1 MQLLPHI
8 DIIEPERIAALLADE
23 RNFCWRAV
31 DSEGLDGWTPDL
43 GISGYPR
50 PSVVR
55 PASVAAAGLPSTLR
69 HRFWQTVQDQADH
82 TGPRYIGVVIYLPAG
97 EPSPLILR
105 LRGQDIG
112 RIEPTRLDNRLHLL
126 VADVPVDFI
135 GEMEIFN
142 LVAPGKGSY
151 RIEHVLLL
159 KDRPEPSS
167 FAPEIENLTHRLFG
181 RKTKGEYHVEFHF
194 VTSSVCE
201 AQIEYEELNNADP
214 RRKRH
219 EKTQVSSGRL
229 HQFFIANLFDDQ
241 EFQAT
246 VTARDISGQTT
257 HKIVQF
263 STEST
268 EDRISE
274 EIAIPIELMNTG
286 TTDLVGMP
294 LRFGVPLARA
304 KGDIY
309 DPELCFIDFPDV
321 RQSAS
326 VNYIHSFWDDRSL
339 RWVIIEANVPASLK
353 DSRSLTATLRL
364 NPHDEPS
371 RVSMPLLPVAA
382 WTELQLARFERVGRE
397 GQPIVASSDEEKP
410 NLYLLKE
417 RDNYHIKE
425 HFRGR
430 RIKMS
435 ISDWQYEAVLSNG
448 MRLSPRIVVEPHPW
462 ESPRRRGLVR
472 YTVDHQDEFG
482 IAHLRSTIRL
492 QFYPDQSFVKIHH
505 RLEVISPALAA
516 AAAGGD
522 IPPECSADMRANI
535 VGESG
540 EESTLLKLRSF
551 SLHIPFAGIKSLRHG
566 DEEWRVGGWSGKSW
580 QLRHDHDL
588 AHTIN
593 GEERDRRALGHIR
606 VEGDAG
612 SLGVGVRNFW
622 QTYPKALS
630 VGSAG
635 IDIQL
640 FPDRRG
646 VDLPGD
652 EDAWHRLYFWL
663 DDDGYKL
670 KSGLALS
677 SEILLD
683 FGADDPRVFDW
694 LENPILVRPDIDYL
708 NSTGALNAIG
718 PRAGSPLP
726 RYEELADIAMQ
737 SFFDDQEHYRA
748 YGHVNYGD
756 WYGESAWSWGNNE
769 YDPAYVGYSEFLR
782 GGEPGWALWAADA
795 ARHLADVDTVN
806 FSRDAS
812 EIGGQAMHIPG
823 HLGGYLPPY
832 FRSKMKGTSLGPA
845 HMWVEGQLLHYLL
858 TGDQIVYDSLLKTK
872 DWLIQPARLDYYDYK
887 SARDSGWHLIHLSML
902 ALVLDDP
909 DCLNAAAIIVER
921 VLERRTPGG
930 GWDRMLGEPHCGC
943 GYPRCSG
950 EAGFMICILVSG
962 LKRYHHLTGD
972 PAVAEAIIGG
982 ARWLINQTFDHDSG
996 HFRYTSCP
1004 NRSLGGTFQCTQ
1016 WALEALAAAWE
1027 LSGDPEI
1034 GAYLKRGLPVIG
1046 QYPARLSHLG
1056 VGKAMSQQMR
1066 YVPTILASLAKRPL

>member
-1 MQLLPHI
+1 MKTLPHI

-23 RNFCWRAV
+23 RNFYWRAV
-31 DSEGLDGWTPDL
+31 DSEGLDGWTPDI

-55 PASVAAAGLPSTLR
+55 PASVAAAGVPSTLR
-69 HRFWQTVQDQADH
+69 HRFWQTVQNQADH
-82 TGPRYIGVVIYLPAG
+82 TGKRYIGVVIYLQAG

-112 RIEPTRLDNRLHLL
+112 QIEPARLDNRPHLL
-126 VADVPVDFI
+126 VADVPVEFI

-142 LVAPGKGSY
+142 LIAPGKGSY
-151 RIEHVLLL
+151 RIDHILLL
-159 KDRPEPSS
+159 SERPEPSS
-167 FAPEIENLTHRLFG
+167 FAPAIRNLSWRASANANGGSDAHLQFLTSRVAAVDVNLSANGEQAVTLSGAPSRLHHLVIPG
-181 RKTKGEYHVEFHF
+181 LTANADY
-194 VTSSVCE
+194 T
-201 AQIEYEELNNADP
+201 AQITAQDP
-214 RRKRH
+214 AG
-219 EKTQVSSGRL
+219 ESASETLQVSTRAP
-229 HQFFIANLFDDQ
+229 QQVA
-241 EFQAT
+241 
-246 VTARDISGQTT
+246 GQPLS
-257 HKIVQF
+257 V
-263 STEST
+263 
-268 EDRISE
+268 
-274 EIAIPIELMNTG
+274 PLELINVSDSDLTG
-286 TTDLVGMP
+286 LP
-294 LRFGVPLARA
+294 LAFGVPLQKGAVHQIDLCRLESGGESLLARA
-304 KGDIY
+304 RPLSRWSDG
-309 DPELCFIDFPDV
+309 
-321 RQSAS
+321 
-326 VNYIHSFWDDRSL
+326 SL
-339 RWVIIEANVPASLK
+339 RWALIDTRVPGSLAQTGSASAVAHINSGA
-353 DSRSLTATLRL
+353 DVAPGQAPAPQPSARVSQNGRIDAPDGRSL
-364 NPHDEPS
+364 S
-371 RVSMPLLPVAA
+371 
-382 WTELQLARFERVGRE
+382 LADWRFEA
-397 GQPIVASSDEEKP
+397 ILA
-410 NLYLLKE
+410 
-417 RDNYHIKE
+417 
-425 HFRGR
+425 
-430 RIKMS
+430 
-435 ISDWQYEAVLSNG
+435 NG
-448 MRLSPRIVVEPHPW
+448 MALTSQLHTEPK
-462 ESPRRRGLVR
+462 SYGGDSASFS
-472 YTVDHQDEFG
+472 VDHLDADG
-482 IAHLRSTIRL
+482 VAHLRSALRL
-492 QFYPDQSFVKIHH
+492 NFYPDQTFVKLHH

-522 IPPECSADMRANI
+522 IPPDCADEMRANI
-535 VGESG
+535 VGDSG

-551 SLHIPFAGIKSLRHG
+551 SLRIPFSGARAVQHGEQTYELGDAGWG
-566 DEEWRVGGWSGKSW
+566 
-580 QLRHDHDL
+580 LRHDHDL
-588 AHTIN
+588 AHAIN
-593 GEERDRRALGHIR
+593 GETRDGRALGHIR

-612 SLGVGVRNFW
+612 PLGVGLRQFW

-630 VGSAG
+630 VGRAG
-635 IDIQL
+635 IDIDL

-646 VDLPGD
+646 VELPGD
-652 EDAWHRLYFWL
+652 DDAPHRLYFWL

-670 KSGLALS
+670 KAGMALS

-683 FGADDPRVFDW
+683 FGADDPRVLDW
-694 LENPILVRPDIDYL
+694 LEGGILVRPDIDYL
-708 NSTGALNAIG
+708 NATGALNPIG
-718 PRAGSPLP
+718 PRKDSPLP

-748 YGHVNYGD
+748 YGQVNFGD

-782 GGEPGWALWAADA
+782 GGAPGWAVWAADA

-806 FSRDAS
+806 FSLDS
-812 EIGGQAMHIPG
+812 GEIGGQAMHIPG

-858 TGDQIVYDSLLKTK
+858 TGDQAVYDSLLKSK
-872 DWLIQPARLDYYDYK
+872 NWLIQPARLDYYDYK

-950 EAGFMICILVSG
+950 EAGFMICVLVSG

-982 ARWLINQTFDHDSG
+982 ARWLINETFDHDSG
-996 HFRYTSCP
+996 YFRYTSCP

-1027 LSGDPEI
+1027 LSGDSEI

-1066 YVPTILASLAKRPL
+1066 YVPTILASLAKRPLRDQVTNESYTTE

>member
-1 MQLLPHI
+1 MKLLPHI

-31 DSEGLDGWTPDL
+31 DSEGLDGWTPDI

-50 PSVVR
+50 PSIVR
-55 PASVAAAGLPSTLR
+55 PASVAAAGAPSTLR
-69 HRFWQTVQDQADH
+69 HRFWQTVQSQADH
-82 TGPRYIGVVIYLPAG
+82 TGKRYIGIVIYLPAG

-126 VADVPVDFI
+126 VADEPVDFI

-142 LVAPGKGSY
+142 LIAPGQGSY

-159 KDRPEPSS
+159 KERPEPSS
-167 FAPEIENLTHRLFG
+167 FAPEIRNFSWRVADAANGGLNAQLHFLTSRVAS
-181 RKTKGEYHVEFHF
+181 VE
-194 VTSSVCE
+194 V
-201 AQIEYEELNNADP
+201 
-214 RRKRH
+214 K
-219 EKTQVSSGRL
+219 VSAANGKQAATISGARSRL
-229 HQFFIANLFDDQ
+229 HHLVIANLT
-241 EFQAT
+241 AGAHYT
-246 VTARDISGQTT
+246 VHITAQDVAGQTASDSLQISTHAPPLVSGQSLT
-257 HKIVQF
+257 V
-263 STEST
+263 
-268 EDRISE
+268 
-274 EIAIPIELMNTG
+274 PLELINTRPS
-286 TTDLVGMP
+286 DLSDFP
-294 LRFGVPLARA
+294 LTFGVPLAKGAVHKIDSCSLVSGDESMPARA
-304 KGDIY
+304 RALSRWRDG
-309 DPELCFIDFPDV
+309 
-321 RQSAS
+321 
-326 VNYIHSFWDDRSL
+326 SL
-339 RWVIIEANVPASLK
+339 RWALIDSTVPASLSQTGSVSAVAQINCAEAAGQVTDPRPPASVN
-353 DSRSLTATLRL
+353 DSGSALTIDAPDGPSLSPADWRFAAALGNGLALSAGRIGDLRQ
-364 NPHDEPS
+364 E
-371 RVSMPLLPVAA
+371 AA
-382 WTELQLARFERVGRE
+382 GAFRFE
-397 GQPIVASSDEEKP
+397 
-410 NLYLLKE
+410 
-417 RDNYHIKE
+417 
-425 HFRGR
+425 
-430 RIKMS
+430 
-435 ISDWQYEAVLSNG
+435 
-448 MRLSPRIVVEPHPW
+448 
-462 ESPRRRGLVR
+462 
-472 YTVDHQDEFG
+472 VDHLDG
-482 IAHLRSTIRL
+482 SGLAHLRSEIRL
-492 QFYPDQSFVKIHH
+492 QFYPDQSFVKLHH

-522 IPPECSADMRANI
+522 IPAECADDMRANI
-535 VGESG
+535 VGDSG
-540 EESTLLKLRSF
+540 EESALLKLRSF
-551 SLHIPFAGIKSLRHG
+551 FLHIPF
-566 DEEWRVGGWSGKSW
+566 SGARAVDHDGQTYPLDSESSW

-593 GEERDRRALGHIR
+593 GEARDGRAPGHVR

-612 SLGVGVRNFW
+612 SLGIGLRNFW

-630 VGSAG
+630 VGGAG

-646 VDLPGD
+646 VELPGD
-652 EDAWHRLYFWL
+652 DDAWHRLYFWL
-663 DDDGYKL
+663 DDEGYKL
-670 KSGLALS
+670 KAGMALS

-694 LENPILVRPDIDYL
+694 LENPVLVRPEIEYL

-726 RYEELADIAMQ
+726 RYEELADIAMR

-748 YGHVNYGD
+748 YGHINYGD

-812 EIGGQAMHIPG
+812 EIGGQGMHIPG

-858 TGDQIVYDSLLKTK
+858 TGDQAVYDSLLKTK

-909 DCLNAAAIIVER
+909 DCLNAASIIVER

-962 LKRYHHLTGD
+962 LKRYHHLTSD

-982 ARWLINQTFDHDSG
+982 ARWLISETFDHDSG

>member
-1 MQLLPHI
+1 MKTLPHI

-31 DSEGLDGWTPDL
+31 DSEGLDGWTPDI

-55 PASVAAAGLPSTLR
+55 PASVAAAGVPSTLR
-69 HRFWQTVQDQADH
+69 HRFWQTVQSQADH
-82 TGPRYIGVVIYLPAG
+82 TGPRYIGVVIYLKAG

-112 RIEPTRLDNRLHLL
+112 CIKPTRLDNRPHLL
-126 VADVPVDFI
+126 VADEPVDFI

-142 LVAPGKGSY
+142 LIAPGTGSY

-159 KDRPEPSS
+159 SERPAPSS
-167 FAPEIENLTHRLFG
+167 FAPEIRNLSWRVTAGAKGGRDAHLQFLTSRVASVEVNLSADGKQAAMLSGAPSRLHHLVIPDLKAG
-181 RKTKGEYHVEFHF
+181 ADYT
-194 VTSSVCE
+194 
-201 AQIEYEELNNADP
+201 AQITAQDHAGESASESLHISTRAPQPVAGQPLSVPLELIN
-214 RRKRH
+214 
-219 EKTQVSSGRL
+219 T
-229 HQFFIANLFDDQ
+229 
-241 EFQAT
+241 
-246 VTARDISGQTT
+246 RD
-257 HKIVQF
+257 
-263 STEST
+263 
-268 EDRISE
+268 R
-274 EIAIPIELMNTG
+274 
-286 TTDLVGMP
+286 DLTGMP
-294 LRFGVPLARA
+294 LSFGVPLPQGAVHQIDSCHVACGGESLPGRARPVSRWSDGSLHWA
-304 KGDIY
+304 LVDSRV
-309 DPELCFIDFPDV
+309 PDSLAQTGAATAV
-321 RQSAS
+321 AHINGAAQESSPQPSARVSQDGETGAPDGRRLSLSDWRFAS
-326 VNYIHSFWDDRSL
+326 VLANGLTLKAGPVRGAQQ
-339 RWVIIEANVPASLK
+339 EASGAY
-353 DSRSLTATLRL
+353 
-364 NPHDEPS
+364 
-371 RVSMPLLPVAA
+371 
-382 WTELQLARFERVGRE
+382 RFE
-397 GQPIVASSDEEKP
+397 
-410 NLYLLKE
+410 
-417 RDNYHIKE
+417 
-425 HFRGR
+425 
-430 RIKMS
+430 
-435 ISDWQYEAVLSNG
+435 
-448 MRLSPRIVVEPHPW
+448 
-462 ESPRRRGLVR
+462 
-472 YTVDHQDEFG
+472 VDHLDADG
-482 IAHLRSTIRL
+482 VAHLRSTLRL
-492 QFYPDQSFVKIHH
+492 QFYPDQSFVKLHH

-522 IPPECSADMRANI
+522 IPPECTDDMRANI
-535 VGESG
+535 VGDSG

-551 SLHIPFAGIKSLRHG
+551 SLRIPFSDARAVQHDEQTYELGDAG
-566 DEEWRVGGWSGKSW
+566 W

-588 AHTIN
+588 AHSIN
-593 GEERDRRALGHIR
+593 GQEHDGRALGHIR
-606 VEGDAG
+606 VEGDTD
-612 SLGVGVRNFW
+612 SLGIGLRQFW

-640 FPDRRG
+640 FPDRRD
-646 VDLPGD
+646 VELPGD
-652 EDAWHRLYFWL
+652 DEAWHRLYFWL

-670 KSGLALS
+670 KAGMALS
-677 SEILLD
+677 SKILLD
-683 FGADDPRVFDW
+683 FGAGDSRVFDW
-694 LENPILVRPDIDYL
+694 LEGGILVRPDIDYL
-708 NSTGALNAIG
+708 NATGALNPIG
-718 PRAGSPLP
+718 SRKNSPLP

-737 SFFDDQEHYRA
+737 SFFDDQAHYRA
-748 YGHVNYGD
+748 YGQVNYGD

-782 GGEPGWALWAADA
+782 GGAPGWAVWAADA

-806 FSRDAS
+806 FSRDS
-812 EIGGQAMHIPG
+812 GEIGGQAMHIPG

-845 HMWVEGQLLHYLL
+845 HMWVEGQLLHFLL
-858 TGDQIVYDSLLKTK
+858 TGDQAVYDSLLKTK
-872 DWLIQPARLDYYDYK
+872 DWLIQPARLDYYDYT

-909 DCLNAAAIIVER
+909 DCLNAASIIVER

-950 EAGFMICILVSG
+950 EAGFMICVLISG

-982 ARWLINQTFDHDSG
+982 ARWLINETFDHDSG
-996 HFRYTSCP
+996 YFRYTSCP
-1004 NRSLGGTFQCTQ
+1004 NRSLGGAFQCTQ

-1027 LSGDPEI
+1027 LSGDAEI

-1066 YVPTILASLAKRPL
+1066 YVPTILASLAKRPLAEIGEDLND

>member
-23 RNFCWRAV
+23 GNFCWRAV
-31 DSEGLDGWTPDL
+31 DSEGLDGWTPDI

-50 PSVVR
+50 PSIVR
-55 PASVAAAGLPSTLR
+55 PASVAAAGVPSTLR
-69 HRFWQTVQDQADH
+69 HRFWQTVQSQADH
-82 TGPRYIGVVIYLPAG
+82 TGPRYIGVVIYLAAG

-105 LRGQDIG
+105 LRGEDIG

-126 VADVPVDFI
+126 VADLPVDFI

-142 LVAPGKGSY
+142 LVAPGQGSY

-159 KDRPEPSS
+159 KERPEPSS
-167 FAPEIENLTHRLFG
+167 FAPEIRNLSWTVAAGANGGRSAHLQFLTSRLAAVEVNVSTG
-181 RKTKGEYHVEFHF
+181 GEQAATLFAAA
-194 VTSSVCE
+194 S
-201 AQIEYEELNNADP
+201 
-214 RRKRH
+214 
-219 EKTQVSSGRL
+219 RL
-229 HQFFIANLFDDQ
+229 HHLVIPNLQADAEFTAKITANDPAGESASEALQFW
-241 EFQAT
+241 T
-246 VTARDISGQTT
+246 RDSQPISGQPLS
-257 HKIVQF
+257 V
-263 STEST
+263 
-268 EDRISE
+268 
-274 EIAIPIELMNTG
+274 PLELIDPRDCVLT
-286 TTDLVGMP
+286 GMP
-294 LRFGVPLARA
+294 LTFGIPLPQGAVHQIDACRVQSGAESLLARA
-304 KGDIY
+304 RPLSRWSDG
-309 DPELCFIDFPDV
+309 
-321 RQSAS
+321 
-326 VNYIHSFWDDRSL
+326 SL
-339 RWVIIEANVPASLK
+339 RWALIDTRVPGSLARTGSVSAIAHINSSADEASGQAAAAQPAARVSQNGEI
-353 DSRSLTATLRL
+353 DAPDGRSLSLT
-364 NPHDEPS
+364 D
-371 RVSMPLLPVAA
+371 
-382 WTELQLARFERVGRE
+382 WRFET
-397 GQPIVASSDEEKP
+397 
-410 NLYLLKE
+410 
-417 RDNYHIKE
+417 
-425 HFRGR
+425 
-430 RIKMS
+430 
-435 ISDWQYEAVLSNG
+435 VLANG
-448 MRLSPRIVVEPHPW
+448 MALTSQLNTKPQ
-462 ESPRRRGLVR
+462 SYGGDSATF
-472 YTVDHQDEFG
+472 TVDHRDDQG
-482 IAHLRSTIRL
+482 VAHLRSTMRL
-492 QFYPDQSFVKIHH
+492 QFYPDQSFVKLHH

-522 IPPECSADMRANI
+522 LPPECADDMRANI
-535 VGESG
+535 VSESG

-551 SLHIPFAGIKSLRHG
+551 SLHIPFAGARSVEHG
-566 DEEWRVGGWSGKSW
+566 GQSFELDGDGW

-588 AHTIN
+588 AHSIN
-593 GEERDRRALGHIR
+593 GEEHDGRALGHIR

-630 VGSAG
+630 VGSGG

-646 VDLPGD
+646 VELPGD
-652 EDAWHRLYFWL
+652 EESWHRLYFWL
-663 DDDGYKL
+663 DDEGYKL
-670 KSGLALS
+670 KAGMALS

-683 FGADDPRVFDW
+683 FGAGRPARLRLAGESGAGPPRYR
-694 LENPILVRPDIDYL
+694 LPQC
-708 NSTGALNAIG
+708 TGALNAIG
-718 PRAGSPLP
+718 PREGSPLP

-737 SFFDDQEHYRA
+737 SFFDDQAHYRA
-748 YGHVNYGD
+748 YGHVNFGD

-782 GGEPGWALWAADA
+782 GGAPGWALWAADA

-806 FSRDAS
+806 YSREPS

-858 TGDQIVYDSLLKTK
+858 TGDQAVYDSLLKTK
-872 DWLIQPARLDYYDYK
+872 DWLIQRERLDYYDYK

-982 ARWLINQTFDHDSG
+982 ARWLINETFDQDSG

-1066 YVPTILASLAKRPL
+1066 YVPTILASLAKRPLKVGRDHTGLPQSTQS

>member
-1 MQLLPHI
+1 VDLLPHI

-50 PSVVR
+50 SSVVR
-55 PASVAAAGLPSTLR
+55 PASVAAAGVPSTLR
-69 HRFWQTVQDQADH
+69 HRFWQTVQSQADH
-82 TGPRYIGVVIYLPAG
+82 TGPRYIGVVIYLAAD

-105 LRGQDIG
+105 LRGEDIG

-126 VADVPVDFI
+126 VADRPVDFI

-142 LVAPGKGSY
+142 LIAPSKGSY

-159 KDRPEPSS
+159 KERPEPSS
-167 FAPEIENLTHRLFG
+167 FAPEISSLSWRVEAGANGECSAHLQFLTSRVASVAANLT
-181 RKTKGEYHVEFHF
+181 
-194 VTSSVCE
+194 
-201 AQIEYEELNNADP
+201 NADGGQTS
-214 RRKRH
+214 
-219 EKTQVSSGRL
+219 TQSAAPSRL
-229 HQFFIANLFDDQ
+229 HHLVLPNLPADAEYFAQ
-241 EFQAT
+241 VT
-246 VTARDISGQTT
+246 VQDAAGETASETLRFSTRGQPPASGQ
-257 HKIVQF
+257 
-263 STEST
+263 SLS
-268 EDRISE
+268 
-274 EIAIPIELMNTG
+274 
-286 TTDLVGMP
+286 
-294 LRFGVPLARA
+294 VPLELINPRDCDLTGLPLAFGLPLEQGVAHRIDACQVESGGESLPARA
-304 KGDIY
+304 RPLSRWSDG
-309 DPELCFIDFPDV
+309 
-321 RQSAS
+321 
-326 VNYIHSFWDDRSL
+326 SL
-339 RWVIIEANVPASLK
+339 RWALIE
-353 DSRSLTATLRL
+353 
-364 NPHDEPS
+364 S
-371 RVSMPLLPVAA
+371 RVPSGLSQAGTLPAFA
-382 WTELQLARFERVGRE
+382 HINSGESTKQPSARQSRE
-397 GQPIVASSDEEKP
+397 DGEVTIDAP
-410 NLYLLKE
+410 NAC
-417 RDNYHIKE
+417 N
-425 HFRGR
+425 
-430 RIKMS
+430 
-435 ISDWQYEAVLSNG
+435 
-448 MRLSPRIVVEPHPW
+448 LSPADWRFKIVLANDMALNSQVSGKPQ
-462 ESPRRRGLVR
+462 SYGGDSA
-472 YTVDHQDEFG
+472 TFAVDHVDDQG
-482 IAHLRSTIRL
+482 VAHLRSAIRL
-492 QFYPDQSFVKIHH
+492 QFYPDQSFAKLRH
-505 RLEVISPALAA
+505 RLEIISPALAA

-522 IPPECSADMRANI
+522 IPPECGHDMRANI
-535 VGESG
+535 VGDSG

-551 SLHIPFAGIKSLRHG
+551 SLHIPFAGIKAVRHG
-566 DEEWRVGGWSGKSW
+566 GEEWRVGGRSGVTW

-588 AHTIN
+588 AHEVG
-593 GEERDRRALGHIR
+593 GEARDGRALGHIR

-612 SLGVGVRNFW
+612 SLGVGLRQFW

-646 VDLPGD
+646 IELPGD
-652 EDAWHRLYFWL
+652 EEAWHRLYFWL

-670 KSGLALS
+670 KAGMALS

-694 LENPILVRPDIDYL
+694 LENPILVRPDVDYL
-708 NSTGALNAIG
+708 NATGALNPIG

-737 SFFDDQEHYRA
+737 SFFDDREHYRA

-806 FSRDAS
+806 FSRAAS

-858 TGDQIVYDSLLKTK
+858 TGDQAVYDSLLKTK
-872 DWLIQPARLDYYDYK
+872 DWLIQPSRLDYYDYK

-902 ALVLDDP
+902 ALALDDP
-909 DCLNAAAIIVER
+909 DCLNAASIIVER

-950 EAGFMICILVSG
+950 EAGFMICVLVSG
-962 LKRYHHLTGD
+962 LKRYHHLTGA

-982 ARWLINQTFDHDSG
+982 ARWLINETFDHESG

-1004 NRSLGGTFQCTQ
+1004 NRTLGGTFQYTQ

-1034 GAYLKRGLPVIG
+1034 GAYLERGLPVIG

-1066 YVPTILASLAKRPL
+1066 YVPTIMASLAKRPL

>member
-1 MQLLPHI
+1 MKTLPHI

-31 DSEGLDGWTPDL
+31 DSEGLDGWTPDI

-50 PSVVR
+50 PSAVR
-55 PASVAAAGLPSTLR
+55 PASVAAAGVPSTLR
-69 HRFWQTVQDQADH
+69 QRFWQTVQNQADH
-82 TGPRYIGVVIYLPAG
+82 TGPRYIGVVIYLQAG

-112 RIEPTRLDNRLHLL
+112 RIEPQRLDNRLHLL
-126 VADVPVDFI
+126 VADQPVDFI

-142 LVAPGKGSY
+142 LIAPGPGSY

-159 KDRPEPSS
+159 SERPEPSS
-167 FAPEIENLTHRLFG
+167 FAPEIRNLSWR
-181 RKTKGEYHVEFHF
+181 VEAGANGSRSANLQFLTSRVAAVEAHLSAADGQQ
-194 VTSSVCE
+194 VT
-201 AQIEYEELNNADP
+201 
-214 RRKRH
+214 
-219 EKTQVSSGRL
+219 TQCGAASRL
-229 HQFFIANLFDDQ
+229 HHLVIPDL
-241 EFQAT
+241 QADAEYSAEII
-246 VTARDISGQTT
+246 ARDPAGESASERLS
-257 HKIVQF
+257 F
-263 STEST
+263 STRDPQPVAGQALS
-268 EDRISE
+268 
-274 EIAIPIELMNTG
+274 
-286 TTDLVGMP
+286 
-294 LRFGVPLARA
+294 VPLELINPRDCDLTGLPLTFGLPFEQGAAHQVDSCSLEAGDQLLPARA
-304 KGDIY
+304 RGVSRWSDG
-309 DPELCFIDFPDV
+309 
-321 RQSAS
+321 
-326 VNYIHSFWDDRSL
+326 SL
-339 RWVIIEANVPASLK
+339 RWALVDSRVPAGLSQGSTISAIAHINGIEAPRPQSSIANINGSGAPTPQS
-353 DSRSLTATLRL
+353 
-364 NPHDEPS
+364 S
-371 RVSMPLLPVAA
+371 RVSLGGGGLTIEAPDRRSLSLADWRFKSVLANGLTLSAGPVHAIQQEA
-382 WTELQLARFERVGRE
+382 SGAFRFE
-397 GQPIVASSDEEKP
+397 
-410 NLYLLKE
+410 
-417 RDNYHIKE
+417 
-425 HFRGR
+425 
-430 RIKMS
+430 
-435 ISDWQYEAVLSNG
+435 
-448 MRLSPRIVVEPHPW
+448 
-462 ESPRRRGLVR
+462 
-472 YTVDHQDEFG
+472 VDHQDADG
-482 IAHLRSTIRL
+482 IAHLRSTMRL
-492 QFYPDQSFVKIHH
+492 QFFPDQTFVKFHH
-505 RLEVISPALAA
+505 RLEVISPALSA

-522 IPPECSADMRANI
+522 IPPECADEMRANI
-535 VGESG
+535 VGDSG

-551 SLHIPFAGIKSLRHG
+551 SLRIPLKRGARAVHHG
-566 DEEWRVGGWSGKSW
+566 EQFYPLDGEGW

-593 GEERDRRALGHIR
+593 GDEREGRALGHIR
-606 VEGDAG
+606 VEGDSK
-612 SLGVGVRNFW
+612 SLGVGLRQFW

-630 VGSAG
+630 VDRDG
-635 IDIQL
+635 IDIHL

-646 VDLPGD
+646 IDLPGD
-652 EDAWHRLYFWL
+652 DEAWHRLYFWL

-670 KSGLALS
+670 KAGMALS

-683 FGADDPRVFDW
+683 FGADPTAAFDW
-694 LENPILVRPDIDYL
+694 LEGGILVRPDIDYL
-708 NSTGALNAIG
+708 NASGALNAIG
-718 PRAGSPLP
+718 ARKDSVLP
-726 RYEELADIAMQ
+726 RYEELADIAMR

-748 YGHVNYGD
+748 YGHINYGD

-795 ARHLADVDTVN
+795 ARHLADVDTIN
-806 FSRDAS
+806 FSRQPA

-858 TGDQIVYDSLLKTK
+858 SGDQAVYDSLLKTK
-872 DWLIQPARLDYYDYK
+872 DWLIQRERLDYYDYK

-909 DCLNAAAIIVER
+909 DCLNAASIIVER

-950 EAGFMICILVSG
+950 EAGFMICVLISG

-972 PAVAEAIIGG
+972 QAVAEAIIGG
-982 ARWLINQTFDHDSG
+982 ARWLINETFDHESG
-996 HFRYTSCP
+996 YFRYTSCP

-1056 VGKAMSQQMR
+1056 LGKAMSQQMR
-1066 YVPTILASLAKRPL
+1066 YVPTILASLAKRPLEEIDGGT

>member
-1 MQLLPHI
+1 MDLLPHI
-8 DIIEPERIAALLADE
+8 DIIEPERIAALLADA

-31 DSEGLDGWTPDL
+31 DSEGLDGWTPDI

-50 PSVVR
+50 PSIVR
-55 PASVAAAGLPSTLR
+55 PASVAAAGVPSTLR
-69 HRFWQTVQDQADH
+69 HRFWQTVQSQADH
-82 TGPRYIGVVIYLPAG
+82 TGPRYIGVVIYLQAG

-112 RIEPTRLDNRLHLL
+112 FIEPTRLDNRLHLL
-126 VADVPVDFI
+126 VADQPVDFI

-142 LVAPGKGSY
+142 LIAPGTGSY

-159 KDRPEPSS
+159 KERPEPSS
-167 FAPEIENLTHRLFG
+167 FAPEISNISWRAAAGANGECSARLQFLTSRAVSVEVNLFSDGEQAVTLRGAPSRLHHLVLPNLPADAEFTAQITAQDPAGESASETLQVSTRAPQLIAGQALSAPLELVNPRDCDLFG
-181 RKTKGEYHVEFHF
+181 LPLTFGLPLKQGAIHQIGSCRVESGGE
-194 VTSSVCE
+194 SLP
-201 AQIEYEELNNADP
+201 A
-214 RRKRH
+214 R
-219 EKTQVSSGRL
+219 GRAL
-229 HQFFIANLFDDQ
+229 SRWSD
-241 EFQAT
+241 
-246 VTARDISGQTT
+246 G
-257 HKIVQF
+257 
-263 STEST
+263 
-268 EDRISE
+268 
-274 EIAIPIELMNTG
+274 
-286 TTDLVGMP
+286 
-294 LRFGVPLARA
+294 
-304 KGDIY
+304 
-309 DPELCFIDFPDV
+309 
-321 RQSAS
+321 
-326 VNYIHSFWDDRSL
+326 SL
-339 RWVIIEANVPASLK
+339 RWALIDTRVPASLAQNESASAVAQIK
-353 DSRSLTATLRL
+353 SGQASGQAPAPQASTRMRPNGDQLTVAAPDGRSLSLSDWRFEATL
-364 NPHDEPS
+364 
-371 RVSMPLLPVAA
+371 A
-382 WTELQLARFERVGRE
+382 
-397 GQPIVASSDEEKP
+397 
-410 NLYLLKE
+410 
-417 RDNYHIKE
+417 
-425 HFRGR
+425 
-430 RIKMS
+430 
-435 ISDWQYEAVLSNG
+435 NG
-448 MRLSPRIVVEPHPW
+448 MALTSQLDTKPQ
-462 ESPRRRGLVR
+462 SYGGDSATF
-472 YTVDHQDEFG
+472 TVDHEDG
-482 IAHLRSTIRL
+482 NGVAHLRSSIRL
-492 QFYPDQSFVKIHH
+492 QFYPDQSFVKLHH
-505 RLEVISPALAA
+505 RLEIISPSLAA

-522 IPPECSADMRANI
+522 TPPECADDMRANI

-551 SLHIPFAGIKSLRHG
+551 SLHIPFAGIKSVRHG
-566 DEEWRVGGWSGKSW
+566 GEEWRVGGWSGVTW

-588 AHTIN
+588 AHEIG
-593 GEERDRRALGHIR
+593 GETREGRAPGHIR

-612 SLGVGVRNFW
+612 SLGIGLRNFW

-635 IDIQL
+635 IDIEL

-646 VDLPGD
+646 VELPGD
-652 EDAWHRLYFWL
+652 DEAPHRLYFWL

-670 KSGLALS
+670 KAGMALC

-683 FGADDPRVFDW
+683 FGANDPRVFDW
-694 LENPILVRPDIDYL
+694 LENPVLIRPDIDYL
-708 NSTGALNAIG
+708 NATGALNAIG

-737 SFFDDQEHYRA
+737 SFFDDREHYRA
-748 YGHVNYGD
+748 YGQVNYGD

-806 FSRDAS
+806 FSRTAS

-858 TGDQIVYDSLLKTK
+858 TGDQAVYESLLKTK

-909 DCLNAAAIIVER
+909 DCLNAARIIVER

-950 EAGFMICILVSG
+950 EAGFMICVLVSG
-962 LKRYHHLTGD
+962 LKRYHHLTDD

-982 ARWLINQTFDHDSG
+982 ARWLINETFDHDSG
-996 HFRYTSCP
+996 HFRYTSCAK
-1004 NRSLGGTFQCTQ
+1004 RTLGGTFQYTQ

-1027 LSGDPEI
+1027 LSGDAGI

-1066 YVPTILASLAKRPL
+1066 YVPTILASLAKRPLEELDD